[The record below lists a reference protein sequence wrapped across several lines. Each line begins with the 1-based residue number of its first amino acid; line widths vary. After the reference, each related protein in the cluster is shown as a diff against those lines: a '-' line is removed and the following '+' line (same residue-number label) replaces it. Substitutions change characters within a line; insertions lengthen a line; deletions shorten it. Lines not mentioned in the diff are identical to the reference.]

1 MSKQLPAEWQ
11 QKIEDEALEFTNRF
25 KDNNDYQC
33 GYIQGFQDGYSKGAV
48 VYGTQLA
55 EAQDR
60 IKTLEAGIN
69 DLITQMETWRQMC
82 VDEMAKAKSLDDVDL
97 GYQLAGRSKAE
108 YDGIL
113 PKLKALTPDNKTK
126 DDEHSTKA

>member
-11 QKIEDEALEFTNRF
+11 QKIQSDANEICCDPEQ
-25 KDNNDYQC
+25 Y
-33 GYIQGFQDGYSKGAV
+33 GIYIDCATEYATLLV
-48 VYGTQLA
+48 
-55 EAQDR
+55 EAQGR

-113 PKLKALTPDNKTK
+113 PKLKALSPDNKTK
-126 DDEHSTKA
+126 GENDDSTTIHRK